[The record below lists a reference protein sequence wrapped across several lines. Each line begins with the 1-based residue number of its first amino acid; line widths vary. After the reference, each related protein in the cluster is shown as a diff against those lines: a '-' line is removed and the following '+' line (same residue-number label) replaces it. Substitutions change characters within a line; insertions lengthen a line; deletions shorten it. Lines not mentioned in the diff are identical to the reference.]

1 MEDKQLL
8 NSLKTQ
14 QIYEKQLASQS
25 RIPYLKDVPPC
36 PFCGEQPKPIV
47 HEIEG
52 FATNKQVRCVNPHC
66 PTRPFTK
73 CFETL
78 AEAKEAWSKR
88 A

>member
-1 MEDKQLL
+1 MYDKQYVT
-8 NSLKTQ
+8 SLQRQ
-14 QIYEKQLASQS
+14 QLYEKQLAAQN
-25 RIPYLKDVPPC
+25 RIPYINDVPPC
-36 PFCGEQPKPIV
+36 PFCGKQPKLTV

-52 FATNKQVRCVNPHC
+52 FATNKQVRCVNPDC
-66 PTRPFTK
+66 PTKPFTK